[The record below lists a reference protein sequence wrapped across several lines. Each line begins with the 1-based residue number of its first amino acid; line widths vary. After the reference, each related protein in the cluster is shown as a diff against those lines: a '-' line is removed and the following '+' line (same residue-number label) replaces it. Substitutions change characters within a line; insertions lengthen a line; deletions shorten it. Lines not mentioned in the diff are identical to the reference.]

1 MHRLPMYY
9 TTNLENARSSV
20 ELLASLQP
28 ERVITGHG
36 PAMQGAQMRD
46 ALHQLASNFDHLAV
60 PEGGGNAWRNP
71 PPNERA
77 VSFVSP
83 EFQKQEAGSGRS
95 RSFTRLLAIDPT
107 GATARLAPCRS
118 ALVVPAGDEFR
129 LRGAAP
135 SRCGNTRRSG
145 RFVSVA
151 WWIWLPSVPWL
162 GDEVPVAM
170 RQSSQ
175 SGGQTSRHVKC
186 PSRPIFASCG

>member
-1 MHRLPMYY
+1 MDR
-9 TTNLENARSSV
+9 RC
-20 ELLASLQP
+20 
-28 ERVITGHG
+28 
-36 PAMQGAQMRD
+36 QGAQTRD

-60 PEGGGNAWRNP
+60 PEGGNTWRNP

-83 EFQKQEAGSGRS
+83 EFQKQEAGLGRS

-135 SRCGNTRRSG
+135 SRCGNTRPSG

-151 WWIWLPSVPWL
+151 WWISPPSVPWL

-175 SGGQTSRHVKC
+175 SGGRPQGTLNARRVRYSRLAD
-186 PSRPIFASCG
+186 IMLASCTAETIFMKDLESYLLSCLIGIGGIINQR